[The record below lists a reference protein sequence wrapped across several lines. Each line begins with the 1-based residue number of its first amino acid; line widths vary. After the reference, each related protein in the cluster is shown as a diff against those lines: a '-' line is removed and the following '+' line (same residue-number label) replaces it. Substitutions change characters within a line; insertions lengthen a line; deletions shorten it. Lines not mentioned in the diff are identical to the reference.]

1 MAAKE
6 YVGSYGKINGEPA
19 GVILKEM
26 RLAALERSKDKTE
39 DVKTSVG
46 KGTRLTPATGPT
58 RPRSPIAAW
67 ARMRAAEPFAAGRAE
82 REYEAFMKASDAA
95 QTKAASDKAASDKA
109 ASDKAAADDAAKKAT
124 DAATTRVAASTTTA
138 DTAETQAAE
147 NDTNREVSSAAQV
160 NKVRIP
166 LRIAE
171 EALKYPTKL
180 SNKVTEQAAAKAEKF
195 IDAVGPIKKAPAG
208 SVLKAFDDA
217 AVASSPITK
226 APKASGKVLALMD
239 KVLAADKAEKLKPLL
254 EAAAKKTEALA
265 PFVNAAGKVGKVLS
279 IPLKALNPLAKAME
293 VVDGVRFISNE
304 KFREDS
310 MKDMEEFGERGRK
323 AFGAEGTLTDKVKYG
338 GEALKQGL
346 SVVKPLFTLGA
357 MSTQM
362 RESQRNAEAAGKAA
376 NTMGKRDA
384 DRKAFIVKFMRDNPK
399 ATTKDRFKA
408 LAAAFPNT

>member
-19 GVILKEM
+19 GVILKKM

-39 DVKTSVG
+39 DVKTSVDN
-46 KGTRLTPATGPT
+46 GTQSTPA
-58 RPRSPIAAW
+58 IAAW
-67 ARMRAAEPFAAGRAE
+67 ARMRAAEPFEAGRAE

-109 ASDKAAADDAAKKAT
+109 AADDAAKKAT
-124 DAATTRVAASTTTA
+124 DAAATRVAASTTTA

-217 AVASSPITK
+217 AVASSTITK

>member
-6 YVGSYGKINGEPA
+6 YVGSYGKINGKPA
-19 GVILKEM
+19 GVMLKEM

-39 DVKTSVG
+39 DVETSVATTG
-46 KGTRLTPATGPT
+46 KGTQTTPATGP
-58 RPRSPIAAW
+58 
-67 ARMRAAEPFAAGRAE
+67 EPFAAGRAE
-82 REYEAFMKASDAA
+82 REYDAFMKALGDA
-95 QTKAASDKAASDKA
+95 DVKA
-109 ASDKAAADDAAKKAT
+109 ASDKAAADDAAKKAAEAAAT
-124 DAATTRVAASTTTA
+124 KAALDAASKAASTTTA

-147 NDTNREVSSAAQV
+147 NDPNSREVSSAAQV

-166 LRIAE
+166 LRIVE

-180 SNKVTEQAAAKAEKF
+180 GSKITDQAAAKAEKF
-195 IDAVGPIKKAPAG
+195 VDAVGPIKKAPAG
-208 SVLKAFDDA
+208 SILKTFDDA
-217 AVASSPITK
+217 AAAAAASK
-226 APKASGKVLALMD
+226 APVAGSLIPKIPAPSGKVAALME
-239 KVLAADKAEKLKPLL
+239 KVLEADKAEKLKPLL
-254 EAAAKKTEALA
+254 EAAAKKTESLA

-279 IPLKALNPLAKAME
+279 VPLKATKVLAPIME
-293 VVDGVRFISNE
+293 TIDTYRFFNDE
-304 KFREDS
+304 KFRDDS

-346 SVVKPLFTLGA
+346 SIAKPLLTLGA

-376 NTMGKRDA
+376 DAFAKRDA
-384 DRKAFIVKFMRDNPK
+384 DRKAFIVQFMRDNPK
-399 ATTKDRFKA
+399 ATPKDRFKA